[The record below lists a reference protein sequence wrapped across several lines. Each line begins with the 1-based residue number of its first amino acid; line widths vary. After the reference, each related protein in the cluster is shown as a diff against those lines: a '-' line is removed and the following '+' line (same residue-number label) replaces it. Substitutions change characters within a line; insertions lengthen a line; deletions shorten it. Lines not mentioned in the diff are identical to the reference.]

1 MIDEKTR
8 EFIRTTIRSYLPD
21 EGYKIFLFGSR
32 VTSHHHPYS
41 DVDIG
46 IEGKNRVSTRAL
58 SDIQEALQESD
69 LPLRVDVVDF
79 ISVNPDFRR
88 IAQMHTQPL

>member
-1 MIDEKTR
+1 MIDPKTR

-21 EGYKIFLFGSR
+21 EAYKVFLFGSR

-46 IEGKNRVSTRAL
+46 IEGKHRVSVGIL

-69 LPLRVDVVDF
+69 LPVRVDVVDF
-79 ISVNPDFRR
+79 SSVNLDFRR
-88 IAQMHTQPL
+88 IAHMHTQPL